1 MDYSFLLVLT
11 IILASTKLLGLASQK
26 IHMPQVVG
34 ALLAGVIIGPSVLNI
49 VHDDT
54 FINQIAEIGVIMLMF
69 LAGIGTDFAELK
81 KTGLASFIIAL
92 IGVIV
97 PMIGG
102 AATYGAFFGFDFAD
116 SAHFAR
122 TIFVGVVLMATSVSI
137 TVETLRELGKLKG
150 RMGTAILGA
159 AIIDDIIGIIVLTL
173 IISMSG
179 SGESGTSV
187 NPLESIMKIALFF
200 VFVIVCALIVKLI
213 SKIPEKYYNKKHRV
227 AIFGLAVAFIM
238 SYCAEHFFGVADI
251 TGAYFA
257 GLILCNYSPS
267 EYIDSKV
274 NTTSYM
280 FFAPVFFASIGIKT
294 VINGMN
300 GTILWFSLV
309 LLVVAIISK
318 IIGCGLGAKMC
329 KFSNKESLAIGIGMV
344 SRGEVALIVAQK
356 GAEGGII
363 DEKLFPAIVL
373 VVIVTTIITP
383 ILLKLI
389 LSDKNNK
396 NSSSP
401 DTDDDEAVL
410 DVQKNPDSIIIN

>member
-1 MDYSFLLVLT
+1 MDYTFLLVLA
-11 IILASTKLLGLASQK
+11 IILASTKFLGLISQK
-26 IHMPQVVG
+26 INMPQVVG
-34 ALLAGVIIGPSVLNI
+34 SLIAGVILGPSVLNI
-49 VHDDT
+49 VQENS

-69 LAGIGTDFAELK
+69 LAGIGTDFGELK
-81 KTGLASFIIAL
+81 KTGFASFIIAL

-97 PMIGG
+97 PMAGG
-102 AATYGAFFGFDFAD
+102 AATYGAFFGFDF
-116 SAHFAR
+116 SSSEHLCR

-173 IISMSG
+173 I
-179 SGESGTSV
+179 TSV
-187 NPLESIMKIALFF
+187 SGNEGEETTSPWVSIIKIALFF
-200 VFVIVCALIVKLI
+200 VFVVVCALIVKLI
-213 SKIPEKYYNKKHRV
+213 SKIPEKYYNRKHRV

-257 GLILCNYSPS
+257 GLILCNYSPRD
-267 EYIDSKV
+267 YIDSKV

-294 VINGMN
+294 VITGMDS
-300 GTILWFSLV
+300 TILWFSLV
-309 LLVVAIISK
+309 LLVVAILSK
-318 IIGCGLGAKMC
+318 IIGCGLGAKLC
-329 KFSNKESLAIGIGMV
+329 RFSNKESLAIGIGMV

-356 GAEGGII
+356 GAEAGII
-363 DEKLFPAIVL
+363 DENLFPAIVL

-383 ILLKLI
+383 ILLKIVLA
-389 LSDKNNK
+389 DKKNK
-396 NSSSP
+396 G
-401 DTDDDEAVL
+401 
-410 DVQKNPDSIIIN
+410 QKQQEEEVAIFDAQKKTEKEYIG

>member
-1 MDYSFLLVLT
+1 MDYTFLLVLT
-11 IILASTKLLGLASQK
+11 IILASTKFLGLVSQK
-26 IHMPQVVG
+26 VNMPQVVG
-34 ALLAGVIIGPSVLNI
+34 ALLAGVIIGPSMLNI
-49 VHDDT
+49 VQENS

-69 LAGIGTDFAELK
+69 LAGIGTDFTELK
-81 KTGLASFIIAL
+81 KTGLASFVIAL

-97 PMIGG
+97 PMAGG
-102 AATYGAFFGFDFAD
+102 AVTYGAFFGFDFSDA
-116 SAHFAR
+116 AHLSR

-173 IISMSG
+173 ITSMSG
-179 SGESGTSV
+179 ENDS
-187 NPLESIMKIALFF
+187 ESINPWESIIKIALFF
-200 VFVIVCALIVKLI
+200 VFVVVCAFIVKLI

-238 SYCAEHFFGVADI
+238 SFCAEHFFGVADI

-257 GLILCNYSPS
+257 GLILCNYSPRD
-267 EYIDSKV
+267 YIDSKV

-294 VINGMN
+294 VISGMN
-300 GTILWFSLV
+300 STILWFSLV
-309 LLVVAIISK
+309 LLVVAILSK

-329 KFSNKESLAIGIGMV
+329 RFPNKESLAIGIGMV

-356 GAEGGII
+356 GAEAGII

-383 ILLKLI
+383 ILLKLV
-389 LSDKNNK
+389 LADKKHKNK
-396 NSSSP
+396 SQP
-401 DTDDDEAVL
+401 EDDVAVFDAQKQTDAEY
-410 DVQKNPDSIIIN
+410 NG